1 VIVRRKIVGGVLAGV
16 AAAGLMLAGS
26 APAAAHEGSVGK
38 HWHCLWTGKDWVPI
52 ASGVSEHAPNEP
64 ALHKFHDEVHTGV
77 PGSGGE
83 PLIIRPVLTEGATS
97 CENLPSPAVG

>member
-1 VIVRRKIVGGVLAGV
+1 MIVRRKIVGGVLAGV

-26 APAAAHEGSVGK
+26 APAAAHEGLRQ
-38 HWHCLWTGKDWVPI
+38 HWHCLWTPEGWVPI
-52 ASGVSEHAPNEP
+52 ASGVSERAAEDDL

-83 PLIIRPVLTEGATS
+83 PLIIRAIFSETETCEDLLPPV
-97 CENLPSPAVG
+97 VG

>member
-26 APAAAHEGSVGK
+26 APAGAHVVGQ

-52 ASGVSEHAPNEP
+52 ASGLSEHAPNDP
-64 ALHKFHDEVHTGV
+64 ALHEFHSKVHTGV

-83 PLIIRPVLTEGATS
+83 PLIIKAIPTADATS
-97 CENLPSPAVG
+97 CEELEPVE